1 MRDKETY
8 TWNAVANYRTATVLC
23 LQRLIHKNQRP
34 KQRGRRQCR
43 DAFHL
48 LIAELLRLCLWLC
61 LCLCLHIEW

>member
-8 TWNAVANYRTATVLC
+8 TWNAVANYRTATVLQKLQK

-34 KQRGRRQCR
+34 KERGRRQRR

-48 LIAELLRLCLWLC
+48 LIAVLLR
-61 LCLCLHIEW
+61 LCLHIEW